1 LSDEILINV
10 TPTESRVAL
19 VEHGLLQEFY
29 LERRELTS
37 HVGNIYM
44 GRVERVM
51 PGMQA
56 AFVEVGLARTA
67 FLHANDI
74 VPRQAELAEGD
85 MEVERVVPPISSLV
99 REGQQVLVQVTKD
112 PLGTKGARL
121 TTQLS
126 IPSRCLVL
134 LPHIDT
140 LGVSMRID
148 DEAERERLRQLLSD
162 LLAERASNDDQ
173 ARGFILRTNAEGV
186 GAEALRRDLD
196 YLSRRWQKIQADV
209 AGAQPGQLIYED
221 LALPFRSLR
230 DLMHAGIERV
240 RIDHAPTLERAERF
254 AKAFY
259 PDWVERLEAYTG
271 SGPLFDLYGV
281 ESEIDRALSRTTP
294 LKSGG
299 YLCIDQTEAMTTV
312 DVNSGAFIGAR
323 NAAETIFKT
332 NLEAAQ
338 TVARQLRLRNL
349 GGIIII
355 DFIDMDDDEHKRQV
369 MRMLQRALEPDPAK
383 TFVSELS
390 QLGLVEMTRKRTTES
405 LEHRLCEPCQVC
417 LGTGRVKSVETVCG
431 EIFREIVRAVRQFES
446 GQLRVMAAAQVVE
459 RILEEHGATIAE
471 LAEHL
476 NTDIRFQADAH
487 YHQDQF
493 DVVLL

>member
-1 LSDEILINV
+1 MSDEILINV

-29 LERRELTS
+29 LERRDLTS

-56 AFVEVGLARTA
+56 AFVDVGLARTA
-67 FLHANDI
+67 FLHASDI
-74 VPRQAELAEGD
+74 VRRQTELADDEG
-85 MEVERVVPPISSLV
+85 ERVVPPIASLV
-99 REGQQVLVQVTKD
+99 REGEEVLVQVTKD

-134 LPHIDT
+134 LPHVDT
-140 LGVSMRID
+140 IGVSARIE
-148 DEAERERLRQLLSD
+148 DEVERERLRQLLGE
-162 LLAERASNDDQ
+162 LLAERGVTD
-173 ARGFILRTNAEGV
+173 REGLGFILRTNAEGV
-186 GAEALRRDLD
+186 EAEALQRDLE
-196 YLSRRWQKIQADV
+196 YLVRRWRSIQSDL
-209 AGAQPGQLIYED
+209 AGAKPGQLIYED

-230 DLMHAGIERV
+230 DLMHAGIERM
-240 RIDHAPTLERAERF
+240 RIDHAPTLERAQRF
-254 AKAFY
+254 AQAFY
-259 PDWVERLEAYTG
+259 PDWVDRLEAYTG
-271 SGPLFDLYGV
+271 SSPLFDLYGV
-281 ESEIDRALSRTTP
+281 EGEIDRALSRTTP

-299 YLCIDQTEAMTTV
+299 YLCIDQTEAMTTI
-312 DVNSGAFIGAR
+312 DVNSGAFVGAS

-355 DFIDMDDDEHKRQV
+355 DFIDMDDEAHKRQV
-369 MRMLQRALEPDPAK
+369 MRMLQRALEADPAK

-417 LGTGRVKSVETVCG
+417 RGTGRIKSIETVCG
-431 EIFREIVRAVRQFES
+431 EIFREIVRTVRQFES
-446 GQLRVMAAAQVVE
+446 GQLRVLAAEQVVE
-459 RILEEHGATIAE
+459 RILEEHGATIGE
-471 LAEHL
+471 LAEQL
-476 NTDIRFQADAH
+476 NTDIRFQADRH
-487 YHQDQF
+487 YPQDQF